1 MKGNLLAAVLT
12 IVLMLSGCTLITA
25 SDPLGQPML
34 TDMQGT
40 WHLKFSDD
48 SDNVDAVYYL
58 SLMPDGSL
66 AAATV
71 GPGMEAEAP
80 FEIDFFEVVFSAHK
94 GALYLN
100 ARDPDNEYPLE
111 LTQYFFYRALIAP
124 NDPETLILFMP
135 RIDVFGDAIT
145 AGRLE
150 AETTADEVVSH
161 LNIIDGK
168 ALADFVDPDRV
179 AEQFDVARPRVMRRL
194 GDFGR
199 TPSKEPAMLAEAKQ
213 AHMACLLEEI
223 SEDLKISRQLSARRD
238 VLALKRSAGFSA
250 SEIAEEI
257 HRLESESAVEWNP
270 VYVDW
275 QSSIIEAVDLL
286 ESQFVDYQACMVG
299 RGYTLVDDPA
309 TLPFRSEDGKLIH
322 LVSGDALR
330 LSAGQKPM
338 WIAKNGFGLF
348 IFRVTIKAEITNP
361 AGEPK

>member
-1 MKGNLLAAVLT
+1 MTRNLLAAVLT
-12 IVLMLSGCTLITA
+12 IVLMSSGCTLITA
-25 SDPLGQPML
+25 SEPLGQPML

-40 WHLKFSDD
+40 WHLKFSDGY
-48 SDNVDAVYYL
+48 NVDNVYYL

-66 AAATV
+66 AAVTV
-71 GPGMEAEAP
+71 RPGMEAEAP

-100 ARDPDNEYPLE
+100 ARDPDNESTLE
-111 LTQYFFYRALIAP
+111 PTQYFFHRALIAP

-145 AGRLE
+145 AGRFA
-150 AETTADEVVSH
+150 AETTTDEFVSH

-168 ALADFVDPDRV
+168 ALADFVDPDRF
-179 AEQFDVARPRVMRRL
+179 AEQFDVARPGVMRRL
-194 GDFGR
+194 SDFGQ
-199 TPSKEPAMLAEAKQ
+199 TPSKDPAILVEAKQ

-223 SEDLKISRQLSARRD
+223 GEDLKISRQLSARRE
-238 VLALKRSAGFSA
+238 VLALKQSAGFSA

-257 HRLESESAVEWNP
+257 HRLESESAVERNP
-270 VYVDW
+270 VYVDR
-275 QSSIIEAVDLL
+275 QSNIIEAVDLL

-309 TLPFRSEDGKLIH
+309 RLPFRSEDGMLIH
-322 LVSGDALR
+322 LVSGDVT
-330 LSAGQKPM
+330 LSDGEKPM
-338 WIAKNGFGLF
+338 WIVKNGFGLF
-348 IFRVTIKAEITNP
+348 IFHVTIKAENTTP